1 MFTKTRQIFRFK
13 YIILNILLHILRVI
27 IFECNNIKYPLT
39 LKSKSYFN
47 VSCALHLISTFVLL
61 PLGWYLCCW
70 IISHRRYHPLSSQFW
85 LTWQI
90 DILIPKCVFK
100 KSKYWKVKQIKSFGS
115 ISNKARQNWLL
126 SGWYLLWLIIQQQRY
141 QPNGSNTNVDIKC
154 SAK

>member
-1 MFTKTRQIFRFK
+1 MFTKSRQIFRFK

-85 LTWQI
+85 RALFDMLPKLFICLTFQYFDFLKTHFGI
-90 DILIPKCVFK
+90 KMSICH
-100 KSKYWKVKQIKSFGS
+100 VKES
-115 ISNKARQNWLL
+115 
-126 SGWYLLWLIIQQQRY
+126 WYLLVWNKYTTSGKPPLT
-141 QPNGSNTNVDIKC
+141 PFKNG
-154 SAK
+154 